1 MKSEKYIKNAVQT
14 VEDLLREDG
23 GGLQL
28 KTTAKTPVP
37 HTYRPE
43 LDITPELNGE
53 HSSRYRQMIGI
64 LRWVVELGR
73 VDIHHEVALMSQYL
87 ASPWEA
93 HMEAVYHIFA
103 FLKTHPRLNIILDPW
118 PIPLDE
124 NAFANVEL
132 SAWRDFYGD
141 MAKELPPKMPA
152 PLGNTLDITCFVDS
166 DHAGNVV
173 TWRSHTG
180 IIIFLNN
187 APVIWFSKKQNTVES
202 SSFGSEFVALR
213 IARDLIVGLQYKLR
227 MFGVPIV
234 GPASVLC
241 DNQGVVKNTSLPNS
255 VLSKRH
261 NAINYNF
268 VREAVAAGIIRV
280 GKEDGQTN
288 LADAFTKMLP
298 QIEDL
303 VCLVELH
310 THQCSWGM
318 CQGNARR
325 EWKRWKNRG
334 NQRQG
339 NQGSSPRRI

>member
-14 VEDLLREDG
+14 VEDLLKEDG
-23 GGLQL
+23 DGLQL
-28 KTTAKTPVP
+28 KTTAKTPIP

-64 LRWVVELGR
+64 LRWAVELGR
-73 VDIHHEVALMSQYL
+73 VDMHHEVALMSQYS
-87 ASPWEA
+87 ASPREG

-103 FLKTHPRLNIILDPW
+103 FLKTHPRLNIVLDPR
-118 PIPLDE
+118 PVPLDE
-124 NAFANVEL
+124 NAFSNVEL
-132 SAWRDFYGD
+132 SVWRDFYGD
-141 MAKELPPKMPA
+141 MAEELPPKMPA
-152 PLGNTLDITCFVDS
+152 PLGNTLDITGFVDS

-173 TWRSHTG
+173 TRRSHTG
-180 IIIFLNN
+180 IINFLNN

-202 SSFGSEFVALR
+202 SLFGSEFVALR
-213 IARDLIVGLQYKLR
+213 IARDLIVGLRYKLR

-241 DNQGVVKNTSLPNS
+241 DNQGVVKNTSLPDL
-255 VLSKRH
+255 VLSKHH
-261 NAINYNF
+261 NAISYNV

-298 QIEDL
+298 RNRRFDL
-303 VCLVELH
+303 FSRIAYSSMFL
-310 THQCSWGM
+310 GM

-325 EWKRWKNRG
+325 KWRRWKNQG
-334 NQRQG
+334 NQRQR

>member
-1 MKSEKYIKNAVQT
+1 MKA
-14 VEDLLREDG
+14 
-23 GGLQL
+23 
-28 KTTAKTPVP
+28 
-37 HTYRPE
+37 
-43 LDITPELNGE
+43 
-53 HSSRYRQMIGI
+53 
-64 LRWVVELGR
+64 
-73 VDIHHEVALMSQYL
+73 
-87 ASPWEA
+87 
-93 HMEAVYHIFA
+93 
-103 FLKTHPRLNIILDPW
+103 HPRLNIVLDPW
-118 PIPLDE
+118 PVPLDE

-141 MAKELPPKMPA
+141 VAEELPPKMPA

-173 TWRSHTG
+173 TQRSHTG

-213 IARDLIVGLQYKLR
+213 IAQDLIVGLWYKLR
-227 MFGVPIV
+227 MFGVPII

-261 NAINYNF
+261 NAINYNV

-298 QIEDL
+298 RNRRFDL
-303 VCLVELH
+303 FSRIAYSSMFMGDA
-310 THQCSWGM
+310 SWGPF
-318 CQGNARR
+318 
-325 EWKRWKNRG
+325 ETE
-334 NQRQG
+334 
-339 NQGSSPRRI
+339 